1 MGIKVHTGESNGYSP
16 GAYYKSSSPA
26 VIDINSEDSLHKWEV
41 VLNLS
46 RKELLQAVEKFG
58 PHVSE
63 IRRGLHAE
71 EDKAA

>member
-26 VIDINSEDSLHKWEV
+26 VIDVNSEESLHKWEV

-46 RKELLQAVEKFG
+46 RKDLIKAIENYG
-58 PHVSE
+58 PQVSE
-63 IRRGLHAE
+63 IRRGLHAQ
-71 EDKAA
+71 EDKTA